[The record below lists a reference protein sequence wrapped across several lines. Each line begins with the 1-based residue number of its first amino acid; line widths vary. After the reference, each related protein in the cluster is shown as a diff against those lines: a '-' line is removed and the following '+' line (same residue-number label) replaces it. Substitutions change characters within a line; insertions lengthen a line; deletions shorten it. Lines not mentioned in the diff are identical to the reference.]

1 MSRIPTTSFCILPT
15 DDVDFFMMGMEEA
28 GFVVSTGSSCKSR
41 SREPASSLL
50 SMGYSKEEALRAIRI
65 STGWFTTE
73 EEVEKLC
80 VQIRNVLRALKDD
93 S

>member
-41 SREPASSLL
+41 SREPTSSLL

-73 EEVEKLC
+73 EEVKELC
-80 VQIRNVLRALKDD
+80 VQIRNVLRALKND